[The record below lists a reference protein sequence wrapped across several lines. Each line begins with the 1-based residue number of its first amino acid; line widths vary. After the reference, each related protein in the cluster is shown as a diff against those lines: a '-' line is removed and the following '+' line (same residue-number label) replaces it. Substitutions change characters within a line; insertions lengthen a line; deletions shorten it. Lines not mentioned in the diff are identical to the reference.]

1 MIAVIEDA
9 LFTLLRIGLGVA
21 EPQPSGFALSAEDW
35 ERLYSMAGEQS
46 VLGIAYAGAAR
57 LPKDSQPPM
66 ELAFQWASEA
76 ETVRGHNRLVN
87 GVAVRL
93 TQLFAAEGRRSA
105 ILKGAANARLYP
117 DAFIRQCGDVD
128 IWVEGG
134 RDSVIEMLAR
144 LNLLGGP
151 DLVLPS
157 YHHVHLREPMDGVE
171 VEVHFLPSSGNR
183 SPFTNAR
190 LQKFLAAELGNAELA
205 PEGFYVP
212 SMKFA
217 LAMQLAHVQRHFISG
232 GIGLRQILDYC
243 VLLRSASDSDRAEL
257 SANLR
262 RFGLTHAAGA
272 LMWVL
277 GHVLGLERERMLCK
291 PDARRGRWMLREVLD
306 AGNFGFYRGAEP
318 GFPWRWFARRW
329 KALRLFPFAPSEVLW
344 GEVAYAR
351 WFFASIAVRIRLRK
365 ISLRGVP
372 LG

>member
-1 MIAVIEDA
+1 MLEDA

-21 EPQPSGFALSAEDW
+21 EPQPSGLALSAEDW

-46 VLGIAYAGAAR
+46 VLGIAYAGIER
-57 LPKDSQPPM
+57 LPKDAQPPM

-93 TQLFAAEGRRSA
+93 TQLFAAEGHRSA

-134 RDSVIEMLAR
+134 RDSVLDLLIR
-144 LNLLGGP
+144 LNLLKSK
-151 DLVLPS
+151 DIDLPS
-157 YHHVHLREPMDGVE
+157 YHHVHLREPMDGVD
-171 VEVHFLPSSGNR
+171 VEVHFRPSSGVHK
-183 SPFTNAR
+183 PLANAR
-190 LQKFLAAELGNAELA
+190 LQKFLAAEISNAKMT

-212 SMKFA
+212 SMRFA
-217 LAMQLAHVQRHFISG
+217 LAMQLSHVQRHFISG

-262 RFGLTHAAGA
+262 RFGLAHTAGA

-291 PDARRGRWMLREVLD
+291 PDERRGRWMLREVLD
-306 AGNFGFYRGAEP
+306 AGNFGFYRSRKEP
-318 GFPWRWFARRW
+318 AFPWRWFARRW
-329 KALRLFPFAPSEVLW
+329 NSLRFLPFAPAEVVW

-365 ISLRGVP
+365 ISLKDVP

>member
-1 MIAVIEDA
+1 MEQLEDK
-9 LFTLLRIGLGVA
+9 FFELLRVGLGTGGASTAV
-21 EPQPSGFALSAEDW
+21 PALSPGDW
-35 ERLYSMAGEQS
+35 DCLYRMAGEQS
-46 VLGIAYAGAAR
+46 VLGIAYAGIER
-57 LPKDSQPPM
+57 LPKDAQPPM

-134 RDSVIEMLAR
+134 RDSILDLLMR
-144 LNLLGGP
+144 LNLLGSK
-151 DLVLPS
+151 DIDLPS
-157 YHHVHLREPMDGVE
+157 YHHVHLLEPMDGVE
-171 VEVHFLPSSGNR
+171 VEVHFRPSSGNR

-190 LQKFLAAELGNAELA
+190 LQKFLAAELANAELA

-217 LAMQLAHVQRHFISG
+217 LAMQLSHIQRHFLDG
-232 GIGLRQILDYC
+232 GVGLRQVVDYG
-243 VLLRSASDSDRAEL
+243 VLLRRASDAERAEL
-257 SANLR
+257 AANLR
-262 RFGLTHAAGA
+262 RFGLAHTAGA

-277 GHVLGLERERMLCK
+277 GRVLGLERELMPCK
-291 PDARRGRWMLREVLD
+291 PDAWRGRWMLREVLD

-365 ISLRGVP
+365 LSLKDVR

>member
-1 MIAVIEDA
+1 MLEDA

-46 VLGIAYAGAAR
+46 VLGIAYAGIER
-57 LPKDSQPPM
+57 LPKDAQPPM

-87 GVAVRL
+87 AEASRL
-93 TQLFAAEGRRSA
+93 TQLFAAEGHRSA

-157 YHHVHLREPMDGVE
+157 YHHVHLREPMDGVD
-171 VEVHFLPSSGNR
+171 VEVHFRPSSGNR

-217 LAMQLAHVQRHFISG
+217 LAMQLSHIQRHFLDG
-232 GIGLRQILDYC
+232 GVGLRQVVDYG
-243 VLLRSASDSDRAEL
+243 VLLRRASGAERAEL
-257 SANLR
+257 AANLR
-262 RFGLTHAAGA
+262 RLGLYRTCAA

-277 GHVLGLERERMLCK
+277 GRVLGLERELMPCK
-291 PDARRGRWMLREVLD
+291 PDAWRGRWMLREVLN
-306 AGNFGFYRGAEP
+306 AGNFGIYAKKFRN
-318 GFPWRWFARRW
+318 RW
-329 KALRLFPFAPSEVLW
+329 KILRFLPFAPAEALW
-344 GEVAYAR
+344 GELSYIK
-351 WFFASIAVRIRLRK
+351 WFMETVPLRIRLRK
-365 ISLRGVP
+365 LSLR
-372 LG
+372 